1 MTGKTPRGVLQAI
14 RSPNLSQA
22 RALTEGEFPTALLE
36 NRALVAESLNLSPR
50 LSRTMEAKL
59 PDEGHIRDR
68 MRRVLAYWGDRE
80 RADTMVLDSGD
91 LAFAGVSTG
100 VFAAFH
106 LPWIGGDSAAVPAA
120 APQAIPLETSSHP
133 RNPSV
138 ENVRGSC
145 GKRGSQ

>member
-1 MTGKTPRGVLQAI
+1 MTWKTPRGVLQAI
-14 RSPNLSQA
+14 LSPNLSQA

-36 NRALVAESLNLSPR
+36 NRALVAESRNLSPR

-91 LAFAGVSTG
+91 LAFAGVSRSEEHTSELQSLMRISYA
-100 VFAAFH
+100 VFC
-106 LPWIGGDSAAVPAA
+106 LKKKKNKT
-120 APQAIPLETSSHP
+120 PQ
-133 RNPSV
+133 
-138 ENVRGSC
+138 
-145 GKRGSQ
+145 